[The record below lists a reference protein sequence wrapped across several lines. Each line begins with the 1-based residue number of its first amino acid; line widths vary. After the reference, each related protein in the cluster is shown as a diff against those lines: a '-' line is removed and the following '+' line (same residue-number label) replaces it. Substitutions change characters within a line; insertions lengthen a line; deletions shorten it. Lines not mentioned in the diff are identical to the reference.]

1 MYEILSEIGIWFLL
15 ALFGTVLYLIYSV
28 WMDNRRRRIIDKDF
42 SMNKGNYFKGNL
54 K

>member
-15 ALFGTVLYLIYSV
+15 ALFGTIIYIIFSV
-28 WMDNRRRRIIDKDF
+28 WNDNRRRRIIDKDF
-42 SMNKGNYFKGNL
+42 YTNKGNYFRGNL